1 MEVSRIIGQVL
12 APTIMISA
20 CGLMLLGLQNKY
32 SNIIDRIRILN
43 DERRKMRGMQLDD
56 AKEKRLAN
64 IELQIPKLLQR
75 AKLERNSILYMYIG
89 VLFFVLTSVFI
100 GINILLS
107 DFIRLEWLTSTLFMI
122 GLAFVFIAVINAYLE
137 IRKAYDIILIEVSE
151 LNFGKNHK

>member
-1 MEVSRIIGQVL
+1 M
-12 APTIMISA
+12 
-20 CGLMLLGLQNKY
+20 QNKY
-32 SNIIDRIRILN
+32 SNIIDRIRIRN
-43 DERRKMRGMQLDD
+43 DECRKMRGVQLDD

-64 IELQIPKLLQR
+64 IELPIPKLLQR
-75 AKLERNSILYMYIG
+75 AKLERNSILFMYIG

-122 GLAFVFIAVINAYLE
+122 GLAFVFIAVIKAYLE

-151 LNFGKNHK
+151 LNFGKKIINERNL

>member
-100 GINILLS
+100 GINILLN